1 MTMNPV
7 SRSMSDEA
15 KNLIEEYLKNG
26 GAITTCKKG
35 ETSSELG
42 LSNNQWGQRKPKGKK
57 ND

>member
-1 MTMNPV
+1 MNPV